1 MTFETRLKSFFLARL
16 RREAIQLLYRRAEL
30 SGLMEGEFIEQGN
43 DSSGQVWSVTQFGAQ
58 ALLLDAASSSSQVPS
73 AFGRALRRSG
83 DGDGQIVFD
92 VDAGIVVDTV
102 RSIPKG
108 RREREERQHLE
119 LASSRTV
126 QLAAIRKHVQRPLVA
141 DAAIALLFAE
151 ALASAAPDLA
161 TMAAILRRPN
171 PCIVIRVPVPSF
183 ERLVGRVIER
193 GLILPAPIVLVDA
206 IPGQRLTEHYRD
218 NPADP
223 GRVLAFAG
231 TTVREKSEAGL
242 RESLTKALFRDTT
255 PILVLDEVPDK
266 ALPERLL
273 AAADLVASG
282 SGITIELIADLMD
295 ICLGIGRASA
305 RQAIEDAEFRP
316 VHLGIDDLVAALRPG
331 RSAASVVEALNK
343 LDIANWVAV
352 EEAGKE
358 EQDKEEKRTSG
369 SSKKAKQTSTRFDIT
384 QPVARVPAGE
394 ATDRLLLVESLAGY
408 GDAREWALDLKS
420 DLALW
425 REGYLDWSEMS
436 TKLLLSGPPGTGKT
450 TFARALCN
458 TLQVPML
465 ATSVAQWLEPGYLG
479 DVLKLMS
486 SAFET
491 AGKHRPAILFIDEMD
506 GIGRR
511 GDPSRSYAEYW
522 DSVINRALELL
533 DGVNKT
539 EGVII
544 VGATNHPDHIDPALR
559 RSGRLERHFEIPLPD
574 TEALIG
580 ILAHHLGAD
589 IEDVIASRPQHK
601 KADERVK
608 SPPPIT
614 PVSPK
619 VPTSRVDADKEPRV

>member
-1 MTFETRLKSFFLARL
+1 MTLETRLKTFFLARL
-16 RREAIQLLYRRAEL
+16 RREAIQTLYRRAEL

-43 DSSGQVWSVTQFGAQ
+43 DSSGQVWSVTRLGAQ
-58 ALLLDAASSSSQVPS
+58 ALRHDDMRCSSQLPS
-73 AFGRALRRSG
+73 AFERALRRGG
-83 DGDGQIVFD
+83 DGEGQIIFD
-92 VDAGIVVDTV
+92 VDDGIVVDTV
-102 RSIPKG
+102 RSVPKG
-108 RREREERQHLE
+108 RREREERENQK
-119 LASSRTV
+119 LALSRSA
-126 QLAAIRKHVQRPLVA
+126 QLVAIRKHVQRPLVA
-141 DAAIALLFAE
+141 DATIALLFAK
-151 ALASAAPDLA
+151 ALASAVPDLA
-161 TMAAILRRPN
+161 TLVAILRRPN
-171 PCIVIRVPVPSF
+171 PCIVIQVPVPSF

-223 GRVLAFAG
+223 GRILAFAG
-231 TTVREKSEAGL
+231 TTVREKSETGL

-255 PILVLDEVPDK
+255 PILVLDEVADK

-295 ICLGIGRASA
+295 ICLGIDRASA
-305 RQAIEDAEFRP
+305 RQAIEAAEFRP

-331 RSAASVVEALNK
+331 RSADAVIEALNK
-343 LDIANWVAV
+343 LDIANWVAI

-358 EQDKEEKRTSG
+358 ERDGEEKRTSG
-369 SSKKAKQTSTRFDIT
+369 SSRKAKQAATRFDIT
-384 QPVARVPAGE
+384 EPVVRAANE

-408 GDAREWALDLKS
+408 GEARDWALDLKA

-491 AGKHRPAILFIDEMD
+491 AGKHRPAILFVDEMD

-559 RSGRLERHFEIPLPD
+559 RSGRLERHVEIPLPD

-589 IEDVIASRPQHK
+589 IDDVIASRPQQK
-601 KADERVK
+601 KADEQVK
-608 SPPPIT
+608 SAPCFK
-614 PVSPK
+614 PVSAKPMAIEIK
-619 VPTSRVDADKEPRV
+619 GDKEPRV

>member
-1 MTFETRLKSFFLARL
+1 MTLEMRLKSFILARL
-16 RREAIQLLYRRAEL
+16 RREAIQTLYRRAEL

-43 DSSGQVWSVTQFGAQ
+43 DSSGQVWSVTRLGAQ
-58 ALLLDAASSSSQVPS
+58 ALRYDDARSSSQVPS
-73 AFGRALRRSG
+73 TFERALRRSE
-83 DGDGQIVFD
+83 DGDRQIIFD
-92 VDAGIVVDTV
+92 VDDGIVVDTV

-108 RREREERQHLE
+108 RREREEWQHLE

-126 QLAAIRKHVQRPLVA
+126 QLTAIRKHVQRPRVA
-141 DAAIALLFAE
+141 DAAVALLFAK
-151 ALASAAPDLA
+151 ALASAVPDLA
-161 TMAAILRRPN
+161 TLGAILRRPN

-266 ALPERLL
+266 VLPERLL

-282 SGITIELIADLMD
+282 AGITVELIVDLMD
-295 ICLGIGRASA
+295 ICLGIDPATT
-305 RQAIEDAEFRP
+305 RQAIEAAEFRP
-316 VHLGIDDLVAALRPG
+316 CYLGVDDLVAALRPG
-331 RSAASVVEALNK
+331 RSAEGVIQALTK
-343 LDIANWVAV
+343 LDIANWVV
-352 EEAGKE
+352 IEEAVKE
-358 EQDKEEKRTSG
+358 EGDRDEKRTSG
-369 SSKKAKQTSTRFDIT
+369 SSKKEKQTAARFDIT
-384 QPVARVPAGE
+384 QPVARVSESE
-394 ATDRLLLVESLAGY
+394 AADRLLLVESLAGY
-408 GDAREWALDLKS
+408 GDARDWALDLKS

-425 REGYLDWSEMS
+425 RDGYLDWSEMS

-486 SAFET
+486 SAFEA
-491 AGKHRPAILFIDEMD
+491 AGKYRPAILFIDEMD

-559 RSGRLERHFEIPLPD
+559 RSGRLERHVEIPLPD

-589 IEDVIASRPQHK
+589 VEDVIASRPRQYTTS
-601 KADERVK
+601 EQVK
-608 SPPPIT
+608 SARSLKT
-614 PVSPK
+614 VSAKPLTRK
-619 VPTSRVDADKEPRV
+619 IDAGKEPQV

>member
-1 MTFETRLKSFFLARL
+1 MTLETRLKTFLLARL
-16 RREAIQLLYRRAEL
+16 RREAIQTLYRRAEL
-30 SGLMEGEFIEQGN
+30 SGLLEGNFIEQGN
-43 DSSGQVWSVTQFGAQ
+43 DNSGQVWSVTRLGAQ
-58 ALLLDAASSSSQVPS
+58 ALRLDDARSSSQIPS
-73 AFGRALRRSG
+73 AFERALRRGG
-83 DGDGQIVFD
+83 DGEGQIIFD
-92 VDAGIVVDTV
+92 VDDGIVLDTV

-108 RREREERQHLE
+108 RREREEREHQKLT
-119 LASSRTV
+119 SSRSG
-126 QLAAIRKHVQRPLVA
+126 QLVAIRQLVQRPLVA
-141 DAAIALLFAE
+141 DAAIALLFAK
-151 ALASAAPDLA
+151 ALASAVPDLA
-161 TMAAILRRPN
+161 TLAAILKRPN
-171 PCIVIRVPVPSF
+171 PCIVIQVPVPSF

-242 RESLTKALFRDTT
+242 REALTKALFRDTT

-282 SGITIELIADLMD
+282 TGITIELIADLMD
-295 ICLGIGRASA
+295 ICLGIERASA
-305 RQAIEDAEFRP
+305 RQAIEEAEFHP

-331 RSAASVVEALNK
+331 RSADAVIDALSK
-343 LDIANWVAV
+343 LDIANWVAI

-358 EQDKEEKRTSG
+358 DREEEEKRTSG
-369 SSKKAKQTSTRFDIT
+369 LSKKAKSAATRFDIT
-384 QPVARVPAGE
+384 QPVTRPGENE

-408 GDAREWALDLKS
+408 GDARDWALDLKS

-425 REGYLDWSEMS
+425 RDGYLDWSEMS

-450 TFARALCN
+450 TFTRALCN

-491 AGKHRPAILFIDEMD
+491 AGKHRPAILFVDEMD

-539 EGVII
+539 EGLII

-559 RSGRLERHFEIPLPD
+559 RSGRLERHVEIPLPD

-589 IEDVIASRPQHK
+589 IEHVVASRPQQIE
-601 KADERVK
+601 ANEQVK
-608 SPPPIT
+608 PPPVIQ
-614 PVSPK
+614 PSFPEML
-619 VPTSRVDADKEPRV
+619 TSQVDTDKEPRI

>member
-16 RREAIQLLYRRAEL
+16 RREAIQNLYRRAEL
-30 SGLMEGEFIEQGN
+30 SGLMESRFIEQGN
-43 DSSGQVWSVTQFGAQ
+43 DSSGQVWSVTRLGAQ
-58 ALLLDAASSSSQVPS
+58 ALRINDARSSSQASS
-73 AFGRALRRSG
+73 AFERALRRGG
-83 DGDGQIVFD
+83 DGEGQIIFD
-92 VDAGIVVDTV
+92 VDDGIVVDTV
-102 RSIPKG
+102 RPIPQG
-108 RREREERQHLE
+108 RREQEERQHLE
-119 LASSRTV
+119 PASFRPG

-141 DAAIALLFAE
+141 DAAVALLFAK
-151 ALASAAPDLA
+151 ALASAVPDLA
-161 TMAAILRRPN
+161 TLAAILRRPN
-171 PCIVIRVPVPSF
+171 PCIVIHVPVPAF

-193 GLILPAPIVLVDA
+193 GLIWPAPIVLVDA

-242 RESLTKALFRDTT
+242 REALTKALFRDTT
-255 PILVLDEVPDK
+255 PIVTLDEVKDK

-273 AAADLVASG
+273 AAADLVAIG
-282 SGITIELIADLMD
+282 TGITIELIADLMN
-295 ICLGIGRASA
+295 ICLGIDRASA
-305 RQAIEDAEFRP
+305 RQAIEAAEFRP

-331 RSAASVVEALNK
+331 RSADAVIEALDK

-352 EEAGKE
+352 EEAEKE
-358 EQDKEEKRTSG
+358 EQDKEEKRTSA
-369 SSKKAKQTSTRFDIT
+369 SSKKTKQTVTRFDIT
-384 QPVARVPAGE
+384 QPVARLSESE
-394 ATDRLLLVESLAGY
+394 AADRLLLVESLAGY
-408 GDAREWALDLKS
+408 GEARAWALDLKS
-420 DLALW
+420 DIALW
-425 REGYLDWSEMS
+425 RDGYLDWSEMS

-486 SAFET
+486 SAFEA
-491 AGKHRPAILFIDEMD
+491 AGKQRPAILFIDEMD

-511 GDPSRSYAEYW
+511 GDPARSYAEYW

-559 RSGRLERHFEIPLPD
+559 RSGRLERHVEIPLPD

-589 IEDVIASRPQHK
+589 IEDVIASRPQQM
-601 KADERVK
+601 KADEQVK
-608 SPPPIT
+608 SAPSFK
-614 PVSPK
+614 PVSATPL
-619 VPTSRVDADKEPRV
+619 TSEIETDKEPRV

>member
-1 MTFETRLKSFFLARL
+1 MTLERRLESFFLARL
-16 RREAIQLLYRRAEL
+16 RREAIQTLYRRAEL
-30 SGLMEGEFIEQGN
+30 SGLIESRFIEQGN

-58 ALLLDAASSSSQVPS
+58 AIRHDDARSSSRVPS
-73 AFGRALRRSG
+73 AFGRALRRGG
-83 DGDGQIVFD
+83 DGDGQIIFD
-92 VDAGIVVDTV
+92 VDDGIVLDTV

-108 RREREERQHLE
+108 RHEREEQEHQK
-119 LASSRTV
+119 LASSQSG
-126 QLAAIRKHVQRPLVA
+126 QLAAIRKHAQRPLVA
-141 DAAIALLFAE
+141 DAAIALLFAK
-151 ALASAAPDLA
+151 ALASGVPDL
-161 TMAAILRRPN
+161 TTLAAILNRPN
-171 PCIVIRVPVPSF
+171 PCIVIQVPVPSF

-242 RESLTKALFRDTT
+242 REALTKALFRDTT

-282 SGITIELIADLMD
+282 AGITIELIADLMD
-295 ICLGIGRASA
+295 ICLGIERASA
-305 RQAIEDAEFRP
+305 RQAIEEAEFRP

-331 RSAASVVEALNK
+331 RSADAVIEALST
-343 LDIANWVAV
+343 LDIANWVTI
-352 EEAGKE
+352 EEAMKE
-358 EQDKEEKRTSG
+358 DREADEKRTSG
-369 SSKKAKQTSTRFDIT
+369 SSKKTKQTATHFDIT
-384 QPVARVPAGE
+384 HPVARVPESE

-408 GDAREWALDLKS
+408 GDARDWALDLKS

-425 REGYLDWSEMS
+425 REGYLDWSEMN

-544 VGATNHPDHIDPALR
+544 VGAANHPDHIDPALR
-559 RSGRLERHFEIPLPD
+559 RSGRLERHVEIQPPD
-574 TEALIG
+574 TDALIG

-589 IEDVIASRPQHK
+589 IEDVIASRPQQA
-601 KADERVK
+601 KANEQVK
-608 SPPPIT
+608 TASSFRPAVAKPMLNEI
-614 PVSPK
+614 VG
-619 VPTSRVDADKEPRV
+619 DKEARV